1 MTWTLLLEQLLNG
14 LQFGLMLFL
23 IAAGLTLVFGIMD
36 IMNLAH
42 GSLYMAGAYVAAET
56 MQRTGSFTVAVLVAA
71 VATGVAG
78 VVLELVLIR
87 RLAVR
92 DHLAQVLGSY
102 AVILIA
108 NDLVKMVWGPAPVM
122 LNMPAALSGP
132 VQLLPDL
139 MYPAYRLMI
148 IVFGLAAALGLYWF
162 VTRTRAGVLVRAG
175 ASNRQMAT
183 LMGVRVPLLFL
194 GVFTLGAML
203 AAVAGALLG
212 PITSVQVGMGEDILI
227 LVLVCIVIGGIG
239 SIRGALVGALLVG
252 MVDTAGR
259 AFLPMLL
266 RQVFSPAVASSVG
279 PTLAAIS
286 IYVLMAV
293 VLVYRPSG
301 LFLREAEHGTQHIA
315 RQVPGPVLLDRT
327 RAAGAGGVPA
337 GGSGAG
343 AGLLHLLRAP
353 GADLRAGRHQ
363 PEPHPGLWR
372 HGGAGAC
379 GLLRC
384 GAYAVGI
391 LAMNGVTSAL
401 VAWPAAALLAGLLA
415 AATGAVSLRT
425 RGVYFIMITL
435 AFAQMLFYI
444 FISLRQYGGEDGLNL
459 PGHSVLPGLDLGHD
473 VSFYYVVLALF
484 AVLMAVFGRLVD
496 SRFGKALQGVRENE
510 SRMESLGY
518 PVYRLKLVAF
528 VLSGAVAGLAG
539 ALLANHNLF
548 ISPAS
553 CTGPSRPT
561 C

>member
-56 MQRTGSFTVAVLVAA
+56 MQRTGSFTAAVLVAA
-71 VATGVAG
+71 VATAAAG

-212 PITSVQVGMGEDILI
+212 PITSVQVGMGEEILI

-301 LFLREAEHGTQHIA
+301 LFPA
-315 RQVPGPVLLDRT
+315 RG
-327 RAAGAGGVPA
+327 
-337 GGSGAG
+337 
-343 AGLLHLLRAP
+343 
-353 GADLRAGRHQ
+353 
-363 PEPHPGLWR
+363 
-372 HGGAGAC
+372 
-379 GLLRC
+379 
-384 GAYAVGI
+384 
-391 LAMNGVTSAL
+391 
-401 VAWPAAALLAGLLA
+401 
-415 AATGAVSLRT
+415 
-425 RGVYFIMITL
+425 
-435 AFAQMLFYI
+435 
-444 FISLRQYGGEDGLNL
+444 
-459 PGHSVLPGLDLGHD
+459 
-473 VSFYYVVLALF
+473 
-484 AVLMAVFGRLVD
+484 
-496 SRFGKALQGVRENE
+496 
-510 SRMESLGY
+510 
-518 PVYRLKLVAF
+518 
-528 VLSGAVAGLAG
+528 
-539 ALLANHNLF
+539 
-548 ISPAS
+548 
-553 CTGPSRPT
+553 
-561 C
+561 